1 MSNLWLKL
9 SMYKVGRIVIHCYFI
24 IILHKHFGIHI
35 KGILREFINNIR

>member
-24 IILHKHFGIHI
+24 IILHKHFES
-35 KGILREFINNIR
+35 ILKEYLGSL